1 MTVQTAQRVP
11 FRPAQCPQCVNFAE
25 AIKRCRAYI
34 TESFP
39 RPLLGVLSDES
50 NQPCPRFEAQAG
62 PLAVTPPFDTSLE
75 RPDTSGEQVIAGT
88 SEPLKIFASAISEPV
103 QAASASLQQA
113 SPAVVAPDPA
123 QAASTLLRIDQE
135 TIAQKANIH
144 CPRCKTVN
152 PPTAWRCQ
160 NCDANLLP
168 AESFAERVVMFIVFL
183 AGAAILLY
191 LFYRFNIQGPGT
203 APDFVLC
210 NPGALVGGGILSFIM
225 AFVRLLRVTPAYV
238 KYQNRAE
245 RHLNLNAWQSLDDL
259 SHAMDLASE
268 KEQGNLIKQ
277 RAKVYEKLG
286 LTDEAARDHLTLA
299 TSPNAYKGEG
309 EWISAITGADADV
322 FSSGMRSGK
331 VKALLASGN
340 VKAVGFCRRCK
351 AAVELNPDQRCLV
364 HPKIKGAEVQF
375 VIPADVLAGKLAV
388 MQKLE
393 RKYYNIAGEIT
404 SLLESKAAKAIGYCR
419 RCKAAVELNAQRRC
433 PIHPKVKGRIVQYVV
448 PGDEASARRVILRW
462 RRTHEATRQQKVAG
476 LVILFICTL
485 IILAVVFG
493 AEGANILDALKNM
506 LP

>member
-11 FRPAQCPQCVNFAE
+11 FRPAQCPGCLNFVE
-25 AIKRCRAYI
+25 EIHRCRAYI
-34 TESFP
+34 TPSFP
-39 RPLLGVLSDES
+39 RPLLGAFSGESD
-50 NQPCPRFEAQAG
+50 QPCPRFEAQAQS
-62 PLAVTPPFDTSLE
+62 LAVTPPFDTSLE
-75 RPDTSGEQVIAGT
+75 RPDTSGEQAVEDA
-88 SEPLKIFASAISEPV
+88 SKPLKIIASAISDP
-103 QAASASLQQA
+103 AMPTSTSLQKEN
-113 SPAVVAPDPA
+113 PAVVAPVPARAASA
-123 QAASTLLRIDQE
+123 QARIDQE
-135 TIAQKANIH
+135 TIVRKAHIH
-144 CPRCKTVN
+144 CPRCKSVN
-152 PPTAWRCQ
+152 LSTAWRCQ

-168 AESFAERVVMFIVFL
+168 AESFAERVALFIGFL

-191 LFYRFNIQGPGT
+191 LFYRFNIQDPGT
-203 APDFVLC
+203 APNFVLC

-245 RHLNLNAWQSLDDL
+245 RHLNLNAWQALDDL
-259 SHAMDLASE
+259 NHAMDLASE

-299 TSPNAYKGEG
+299 TSPNSYKGEG

-331 VKALLASGN
+331 IKAMLASGN

-351 AAVELNPDQRCLV
+351 AVVELNPDQRCPS
-364 HPKIKGAEVQF
+364 HPKVKGAEVQF

-393 RKYYNIAGEIT
+393 HRYYNISKEIT
-404 SLLESKAAKAIGYCR
+404 ALLESKEAKAIGYCR

-433 PIHPKVKGRIVQYVV
+433 SIHPKVKGRMVQYAV
-448 PGDEASARRVILRW
+448 PGDEPAARRVILRW
-462 RRTHEATRQQKVAG
+462 RRVQKAAGRQKSVAV
-476 LVILFICTL
+476 LALIVI
-485 IILAVVFG
+485 VVVVLLYVFQM
-493 AEGANILDALKNM
+493 EITDLMLSLRNM
-506 LP
+506 LR